1 MRIMNVQI
9 KLRRDVQYVCQCPS
23 QLPLELVKAAT
34 PITPAAG
41 SQALRLFV
49 HTHDLPLNDLNLTSS
64 RQVTEFVSCHL
75 VALAGLP
82 DAKSGSNDG

>member
-23 QLPLELVKAAT
+23 QLSLELVKAAT

-41 SQALRLFV
+41 QPSLEALCAHARLAI
-49 HTHDLPLNDLNLTSS
+49 
-64 RQVTEFVSCHL
+64 E
-75 VALAGLP
+75 
-82 DAKSGSNDG
+82 

>member
-9 KLRRDVQYVCQCPS
+9 KLRRDVQYVCQGPS
-23 QLPLELVKAAT
+23 QLLLEVKAAT

-49 HTHDLPLNDLNLTSS
+49 RTHDLPLNDLNLTSS
-64 RQVTEFVSCHL
+64 RQLTEFVACHL